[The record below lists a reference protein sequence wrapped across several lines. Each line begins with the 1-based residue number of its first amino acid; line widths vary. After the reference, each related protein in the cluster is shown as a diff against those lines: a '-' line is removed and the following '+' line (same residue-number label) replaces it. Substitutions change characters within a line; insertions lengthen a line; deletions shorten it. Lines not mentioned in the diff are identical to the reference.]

1 MRTLDELPE
10 QCDAFVERV
19 RAVFH
24 QEIGKAR
31 ATVKALN
38 AEKAAAQ
45 TAIAE
50 LRDQHT
56 QAQSQL
62 DAVMKDLGR
71 GTTRVGLDREIAAA
85 RKTLEALKAEIEEA
99 TTALEALKKQ
109 RADASA
115 KLAALTLE
123 ANRMIAIRTEG
134 EAVMAGLRAKLA
146 QVQIGQ
152 RP

>member
-99 TTALEALKKQ
+99 TTALEALNKQ
-109 RADASA
+109 RSGAERQVV
-115 KLAALTLE
+115 AAQ
-123 ANRMIAIRTEG
+123 NDMQS
-134 EAVMAGLRAKLA
+134 LRAERAEAAAEITRVKSLFGVA
-146 QVQIGQ
+146 
-152 RP
+152 R

>member
-1 MRTLDELPE
+1 VRTLDELPE

-99 TTALEALKKQ
+99 TTALEALNKQ
-109 RADASA
+109 RSGAECQVV
-115 KLAALTLE
+115 AAQ
-123 ANRMIAIRTEG
+123 NDMQS
-134 EAVMAGLRAKLA
+134 LRAERAEAAAEITRVKSLFGVA
-146 QVQIGQ
+146 
-152 RP
+152 R

>member
-1 MRTLDELPE
+1 VRTLDELPE

-99 TTALEALKKQ
+99 TTALEALNKQ
-109 RADASA
+109 RSGAERQVV
-115 KLAALTLE
+115 AAQ
-123 ANRMIAIRTEG
+123 NDMQS
-134 EAVMAGLRAKLA
+134 LRAERAEAAAEITRVKSLFGVA
-146 QVQIGQ
+146 
-152 RP
+152 R